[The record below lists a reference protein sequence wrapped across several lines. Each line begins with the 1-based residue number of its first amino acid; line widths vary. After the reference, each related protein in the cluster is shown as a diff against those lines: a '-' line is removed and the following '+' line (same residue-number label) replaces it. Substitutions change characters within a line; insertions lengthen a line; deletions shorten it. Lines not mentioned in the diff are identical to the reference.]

1 MRVDF
6 KAAHDNVTFHGRNG
20 TGKCRGVNLWLNEY
34 TDREPDAATIT
45 IQPVTSKGNGANCS
59 IDIPLGDADEVI
71 RAMHKVIGP
80 NPLMVQ
86 MRQALG
92 HALQRLN
99 AIPHRYADT
108 NFKLIEKALLDAVI
122 EMGPDE
128 DTPSHIVASAQDI
141 KENAE
146 NPHEST

>member
-6 KAAHDNVTFHGRNG
+6 KHAHDNVTFHGRNG
-20 TGKCRGVNLWLNEY
+20 TGKCRGIILWVNEY
-34 TDREPDAATIT
+34 TDREPDVATIT
-45 IQPVTSKGNGANCS
+45 IQPVTSKGIGANCS
-59 IDIPLGDADEVI
+59 IDIPLRDADEVI
-71 RAMHKVIGP
+71 RSMHSLLGP

-108 NFKLIEKALLDAVI
+108 DFKLIEKALLDAVI
-122 EMGPDE
+122 EIGPDE
-128 DTPSHIVASAQDI
+128 DTPCHIAAEAQDI
-141 KENAE
+141 KKNAE
-146 NPHEST
+146 NHHEST